1 MIKAFVK
8 LENLFFPETG
18 MEVEALV
25 DTGASFSV
33 IPSNWAD
40 KLFLKK
46 IGQSEAELADGSKK
60 MMDRVAGLAV
70 TFEGRTAN
78 ATALIGGNEF
88 ILGMEAMQQMDVVC
102 SPSHKKLMINPSHP
116 DIPSCIM
123 KGYRCNG
130 GL

>member
-1 MIKAFVK
+1 MIKAQLK

-25 DTGASFSV
+25 DTGASYSV
-33 IPSNWAD
+33 IPSSWAEQ
-40 KLFLKK
+40 LYLKK
-46 IGQSEAELADGSKK
+46 IGESEAELADGTKK

-78 ATALIGGNEF
+78 ATALVGGNEF
-88 ILGMEAMQQMDVVC
+88 ILGMEAMQQMDVIC

-116 DIPSCIM
+116 EMPGCIM
-123 KGYRCNG
+123 KGYRCV
-130 GL
+130 